1 MYMEG
6 LVNVLIIGLAS
17 CVLLP
22 VILVG
27 VLVGFSVFNN
37 HKEKERGAG
46 TEK

>member
-1 MYMEG
+1 MEMTAF
-6 LVNVLIIGLAS
+6 VNILAVGLAS

-27 VLVGFSVFNN
+27 VLIGFSIFNN
-37 HKEKERGAG
+37 RKEKEKVAD

>member
-1 MYMEG
+1 MEN
-6 LVNVLIIGLAS
+6 LINVLIIGLAS

-27 VLVGFSVFNN
+27 VLIGFSIFNN
-37 HKEKERGAG
+37 RKKKEKGAD

>member
-1 MYMEG
+1 MQVI
-6 LVNVLIIGLAS
+6 VNILAVGLAS

-27 VLVGFSVFNN
+27 VLIGFSIFNN
-37 HKEKERGAG
+37 RKKKKKGAD